1 MIHSVSIY
9 NITASDAVDLK
20 NQLIAE
26 CDLIDG
32 QDFTWSWYPTTLD
45 QYSYFIETP
54 AHAEF
59 KFRDQSRATF
69 FQLKYVR

>member
-20 NQLIAE
+20 NQLVAE
-26 CDLIDG
+26 WELVDG

-45 QYSYFIETP
+45 EFSYFTQTP
-54 AHAEF
+54 AHVEF
-59 KFRDQSRATF
+59 KFCDQRNATF
-69 FQLKYVR
+69 FQLKYAQ